1 VAYADF
7 VTAMMAFF
15 LLMWLLSS
23 VTKAELSSVETYF
36 RTPLKVALFGGA
48 GSGDQSSILQ
58 GSPALKQN
66 MPQPNPSPSPTV
78 QRQRN
83 VRDESDDA
91 ALNKLKQKIAEMIE
105 SNPVMSQFKHQLLID
120 MTSEGLRIQ
129 IVDQQN
135 RPMFANASAEVQ
147 PYMRTILRELGAAL
161 NDVPNPI
168 SLSGHTDA
176 TQYAT
181 QHGYSNWE
189 LSADRANASRRE
201 LVAGGMQPEKVS
213 RVVGLEASVA
223 LDKTDPYNPINRRIS
238 IVVLNARTAEAV
250 RSGGIEPVADLR
262 NDGKDTLTDAAARA
276 TGTAAAAGQAKP

>member
-1 VAYADF
+1 
-7 VTAMMAFF
+7 
-15 LLMWLLSS
+15 
-23 VTKAELSSVETYF
+23 
-36 RTPLKVALFGGA
+36 
-48 GSGDQSSILQ
+48 
-58 GSPALKQN
+58 
-66 MPQPNPSPSPTV
+66 
-78 QRQRN
+78 
-83 VRDESDDA
+83 
-91 ALNKLKQKIAEMIE
+91 
-105 SNPVMSQFKHQLLID
+105 LLID

-238 IVVLNARTAEAV
+238 IVVLNEAAEENFLRDGQQTPSQMPGAEASLAPAPEAFLTQLVAQGAITAEEAELA
-250 RSGGIEPVADLR
+250 RLIPVALHGAGLPALDPSDASVRLVAQLSHEDFGANSAHFAR
-262 NDGKDTLTDAAARA
+262 NGVIEN
-276 TGTAAAAGQAKP
+276 